1 MLGLS
6 FRIFTV
12 PVGLIFPRRQSTT
25 GMEDLETLEAG
36 MFDEPLDA
44 KRRGLGLTDCRV
56 LLRYHENEISK
67 DMAEIHQNDTIS
79 KNA

>member
-6 FRIFTV
+6 LRIFTV
-12 PVGLIFPRRQSTT
+12 PVPAGFLGSLIFPRRHSSAAA

-44 KRRGLGLTDCRV
+44 RRRGLGLTDW
-56 LLRYHENEISK
+56 
-67 DMAEIHQNDTIS
+67 
-79 KNA
+79 